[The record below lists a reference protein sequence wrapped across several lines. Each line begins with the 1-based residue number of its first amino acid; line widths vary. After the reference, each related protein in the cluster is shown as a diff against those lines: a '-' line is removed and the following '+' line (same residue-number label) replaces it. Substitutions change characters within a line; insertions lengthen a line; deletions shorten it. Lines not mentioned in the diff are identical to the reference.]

1 LRKNIGKTDYYYPAL
16 PAFPITQHRPS
27 IKNHRK
33 PEKQVKPDNN
43 NPFFQYFFSIQYFC
57 VIFAL
62 QNFKNRMEYGKLS
75 ELARR
80 VVAGTATIARLDKA
94 EELGRIAGGIR
105 NVEATIVLG
114 TAFGYYQG
122 EQNGT
127 RSPINEQSAQQKAV
141 LTAYADEAM
150 KNGVKLW
157 CSETDIEEIKQKS
170 IAQSGGA
177 EADVYFMPDGNVIK
191 VVEHYGTP
199 LEFLDDRI
207 SLYNYLFPGTKY
219 ELLGFTDNP
228 YDADY
233 VSFIV
238 SQKEI
243 EGGTFLKQLKDVSI
257 YDLETRKEAEIKL
270 YKIIEQ
276 HLKEKFDAVPSIT
289 ANTYSNSNY
298 IIRDLHFENVMTVG
312 NVLANPKE
320 HLYIIDAN
328 VSLNTDKQYGGKR
341 EYFPFYVF

>member
-1 LRKNIGKTDYYYPAL
+1 
-16 PAFPITQHRPS
+16 
-27 IKNHRK
+27 
-33 PEKQVKPDNN
+33 
-43 NPFFQYFFSIQYFC
+43 
-57 VIFAL
+57 
-62 QNFKNRMEYGKLS
+62 MEYGKLS

-80 VVAGTATIARLDKA
+80 VVAGTATIARLDRA
-94 EELGRIAGGIR
+94 EEQGRIAGGYR
-105 NVEATIVLG
+105 NVEATLVLG
-114 TAFGYYQG
+114 TAFGHYQG

-127 RSPINEQSAQQKAV
+127 RNLINEQSAQQKAV
-141 LTAYADEAM
+141 LKAYTDESL

-157 CSETDIEEIKQKS
+157 YSEADIEEIKQKA

-177 EADVYFMPDGNVIK
+177 EADVYFMADGNVIK
-191 VVEHYGTP
+191 IVEHYGTP
-199 LEFLDDRI
+199 LEFLDDRV
-207 SLYNYLFPGTKY
+207 SLYNYLFPETKY

-243 EGGTFLKQLKDVSI
+243 EGGTFLKQLKDISI
-257 YDLETRKEAEIKL
+257 YNREARKEAEIQL

-276 HLKEKFDAVPSIT
+276 HLMEKFDAAPAYTS
-289 ANTYSNSNY
+289 NTYSNSNY

-312 NVLANPKE
+312 SVLANPKE

-328 VSLNTDKQYGGKR
+328 VSLNTDKQNGGVR
-341 EYFPFYVF
+341 EYLQLSVSNIFSEK